1 MKLAI
6 FTLLLVMQIFAF
18 DKQDTIWTGTNS
30 YIVKNYINSNFNNMM
45 IHVSND
51 QYTDGILTKN
61 TVLWGDSINT
71 MIVDSITTEY
81 HEGYHY
87 VFTWRADIVHT
98 QIAYYD
104 EIIEIDVS
112 DDSRNTV
119 KKSDSNIVKFNSYE
133 VRVFCNRIV
142 ELYFL
147 NGVKVYSTYTSAY
160 CKEEHEVKEP
170 TDTTPKYLNPIG

>member
-1 MKLAI
+1 MT
-6 FTLLLVMQIFAF
+6 FVLVMQIFAF
-18 DKQDTIWTGTNS
+18 DKQDTVWTGSNS
-30 YIVKNYINSNFNNMM
+30 YTVENYINSNFNYMM

-51 QYTDGILTKN
+51 HYTDGILTKN
-61 TVLWGDSINT
+61 TQLWGDSVSNMVI
-71 MIVDSITTEY
+71 DSITTEY
-81 HEGYHY
+81 YEGYHY
-87 VFTWRADIVHT
+87 VFTWRADIVYT

-104 EIIEIDVS
+104 YVNELDISEDA
-112 DDSRNTV
+112 RNVV
-119 KKSDSNIVKFNSYE
+119 KKSDSTIVKFNSYE

-170 TDTTPKYLNPIG
+170 SNKTPKYLNPIG